1 MLGHLKIVLVGLIAI
16 AFTYFIDQ
24 SNQDSLGIIILLA
37 PLYSIGAIVTLIGL
51 AGIADRFINPLPKRK
66 RARR

>member
-1 MLGHLKIVLVGLIAI
+1 MLGHIKILAIGLLVV
-16 AFTYFIDQ
+16 AFSYFIDQ

-37 PLYSIGAIVTLIGL
+37 PLYSIGAVISLIGL
-51 AGIADRFINPLPKRK
+51 AGVADRFINPMPKRK

>member
-1 MLGHLKIVLVGLIAI
+1 MLGHIKILAIGLLVV
-16 AFTYFIDQ
+16 AFSYFIDQ

-37 PLYSIGAIVTLIGL
+37 PLYSIGAIITLIGL
-51 AGIADRFINPLPKRK
+51 AGIADQFINPMPKRK

>member
-1 MLGHLKIVLVGLIAI
+1 MLGYIKILAIGLLVV
-16 AFTYFIDQ
+16 AFSYFIDQ

-37 PLYSIGAIVTLIGL
+37 PLYSIGAVISLIGL
-51 AGIADRFINPLPKRK
+51 AGIADQFINPMPKRK

>member
-1 MLGHLKIVLVGLIAI
+1 MLGHIKILAIGLLVV
-16 AFTYFIDQ
+16 AFSYFIDQ

-37 PLYSIGAIVTLIGL
+37 PLYSIGAIITLIGL
-51 AGIADRFINPLPKRK
+51 TGIADQFINPMPKRK

>member
-1 MLGHLKIVLVGLIAI
+1 MLGHIKILAIGLLVV
-16 AFTYFIDQ
+16 AFSYFIDQ

-51 AGIADRFINPLPKRK
+51 AGIADQFINPIPKRK

>member
-1 MLGHLKIVLVGLIAI
+1 MLGHIKIILVGLVTL

-24 SNQDSLGIIILLA
+24 SNQDSLGIIVLLA
-37 PLYSIGAIVTLIGL
+37 PLYSIGAIITLIGL
-51 AGIADRFINPLPKRK
+51 AGVADSFINPLPKKR

>member
-1 MLGHLKIVLVGLIAI
+1 MLGHIKILLVGLITI
-16 AFTYFIDQ
+16 AFTYFVDQ
-24 SNQDSLGIIILLA
+24 ANQDSLGIIVLLA
-37 PLYSIGAIVTLIGL
+37 PLYSIGAIVSLIGL

>member
-1 MLGHLKIVLVGLIAI
+1 MLGHIKILLVGLIAL

-24 SNQDSLGIIILLA
+24 SNQDSLGIIVLLA
-37 PLYSIGAIVTLIGL
+37 PLYSIGAIITLIGL
-51 AGIADRFINPLPKRK
+51 AGVADSFINPLPKKR

>member
-1 MLGHLKIVLVGLIAI
+1 MLGHIKILAIGLLVV
-16 AFTYFIDQ
+16 AFSYFIDQ
-24 SNQDSLGIIILLA
+24 SNQDSLGIIIILA

-51 AGIADRFINPLPKRK
+51 AGIADQFINPMPKRK

>member
-1 MLGHLKIVLVGLIAI
+1 MLGHIKILLVGVITL

-37 PLYSIGAIVTLIGL
+37 PLYSIGAIITLIGL
-51 AGIADRFINPLPKRK
+51 AGMADRIINPLPKRR

>member
-1 MLGHLKIVLVGLIAI
+1 MLGHIKILAIGLLVV
-16 AFTYFIDQ
+16 AFSYFIDQ

-37 PLYSIGAIVTLIGL
+37 PLYSIGAVVSLIGL
-51 AGIADRFINPLPKRK
+51 AGIADRFINPMPKRK

>member
-1 MLGHLKIVLVGLIAI
+1 MLGHLKILAIGLLVV
-16 AFTYFIDQ
+16 AFSYFIDQ

-51 AGIADRFINPLPKRK
+51 AGIADQFINPMPKRK

>member
-1 MLGHLKIVLVGLIAI
+1 MLGHIKILLVGLITI

-24 SNQDSLGIIILLA
+24 ANQDSLGIIVLLA

-51 AGIADRFINPLPKRK
+51 AGVADRFINPLPKRK

>member
-1 MLGHLKIVLVGLIAI
+1 MLGHLKIAAMGLLVL
-16 AFTYFIDQ
+16 AFSYFIDQ

-37 PLYSIGAIVTLIGL
+37 PLYSIGAIITLIGL

>member
-1 MLGHLKIVLVGLIAI
+1 MLGHLKIVAVGLLVL
-16 AFTYFIDQ
+16 AFSYFIDQ

-37 PLYSIGAIVTLIGL
+37 PLYSIGAIITLIGL

>member
-1 MLGHLKIVLVGLIAI
+1 MLGHIKILAIGLLVV
-16 AFTYFIDQ
+16 AFSYFIDQ

-37 PLYSIGAIVTLIGL
+37 PLYSIGAIVSLIGL
-51 AGIADRFINPLPKRK
+51 AGIADQFINPMPKRK

>member
-1 MLGHLKIVLVGLIAI
+1 MLGHLKILLVGLVAL

-24 SNQDSLGIIILLA
+24 SNQDSLGIIVLLA
-37 PLYSIGAIVTLIGL
+37 PLYSIGAIITLIGL
-51 AGIADRFINPLPKRK
+51 AGVADSFINPLPKKR

>member
-1 MLGHLKIVLVGLIAI
+1 MLGHIKILAIGLLVV
-16 AFTYFIDQ
+16 AFSYFIDQ

-37 PLYSIGAIVTLIGL
+37 PLYSIGAVVSLIGL
-51 AGIADRFINPLPKRK
+51 AGIADQFINPMPKRK

>member
-1 MLGHLKIVLVGLIAI
+1 MLGYIKILAIGLLVV
-16 AFTYFIDQ
+16 AFSYFIDQ

-37 PLYSIGAIVTLIGL
+37 PLYSIGAVVSLIGL
-51 AGIADRFINPLPKRK
+51 AGIADQFINPMPKRK

>member
-1 MLGHLKIVLVGLIAI
+1 MLGHIKILLVGLIAI

>member
-1 MLGHLKIVLVGLIAI
+1 MLGHLKIVAVGLLVL
-16 AFTYFIDQ
+16 AFSYFIDQ

-51 AGIADRFINPLPKRK
+51 AGMADRIINPIPKRR

>member
-1 MLGHLKIVLVGLIAI
+1 MLGHLKIVAVGLLVL
-16 AFTYFIDQ
+16 AFSYFIDQ

-51 AGIADRFINPLPKRK
+51 AGVADRFINPLPKKR

>member
-1 MLGHLKIVLVGLIAI
+1 MLGHIKILLVGLIAL

-51 AGIADRFINPLPKRK
+51 AGIEDQFINPMPKRK

>member
-1 MLGHLKIVLVGLIAI
+1 MLGHIKILLVGLIAI

-51 AGIADRFINPLPKRK
+51 AGVADRFINPMPKRK

>member
-1 MLGHLKIVLVGLIAI
+1 MLGHIKILAIGLLVV
-16 AFTYFIDQ
+16 AFSYFIDQ

-51 AGIADRFINPLPKRK
+51 AGIADQFINPMPKRK

>member
-1 MLGHLKIVLVGLIAI
+1 MLGHIKILLVGLIAI

-51 AGIADRFINPLPKRK
+51 AGIADQFINPMPKRK

>member
-1 MLGHLKIVLVGLIAI
+1 MLGHLKIVAVGLLVL
-16 AFTYFIDQ
+16 AFSYFIDQ

-51 AGIADRFINPLPKRK
+51 AGIADRFINPIPKHR

>member
-1 MLGHLKIVLVGLIAI
+1 MLGHIKILLVGLIAL

-51 AGIADRFINPLPKRK
+51 AGVADQFINPMPKRK

>member
-1 MLGHLKIVLVGLIAI
+1 MLGHLKIVAVGLLVL
-16 AFTYFIDQ
+16 AFSYFIDQ

-51 AGIADRFINPLPKRK
+51 AGVADRFINPIPKRK

>member
-1 MLGHLKIVLVGLIAI
+1 MLGHIKIILVGLVTL

-51 AGIADRFINPLPKRK
+51 AGVADSFINPLPKKR

>member
-1 MLGHLKIVLVGLIAI
+1 MLGHLKILLVGLLVV
-16 AFTYFIDQ
+16 AFSYFIDQ

-37 PLYSIGAIVTLIGL
+37 PLFSIGAVITLIGL
-51 AGIADRFINPLPKRK
+51 AGLMDRFINPLPKHK

>member
-1 MLGHLKIVLVGLIAI
+1 MLGHIKIVLVGLLVL

-24 SNQDSLGIIILLA
+24 SNQNSLGIIVLLA
-37 PLYSIGAIVTLIGL
+37 PLYSIGAIVSLIGL
-51 AGIADRFINPLPKRK
+51 AGVADRFINPLPKKR

>member
-1 MLGHLKIVLVGLIAI
+1 MLGHIKILLVGLIAI
-16 AFTYFIDQ
+16 AFTYFVDQ
-24 SNQDSLGIIILLA
+24 ANQDSLGIIVLLA

-51 AGIADRFINPLPKRK
+51 AGVADRFINPLPKRK

>member
-1 MLGHLKIVLVGLIAI
+1 MLGHIKIILVGLVTL

-37 PLYSIGAIVTLIGL
+37 PLYSIGAIITLIGL
-51 AGIADRFINPLPKRK
+51 AGVADSFINPLPKKR